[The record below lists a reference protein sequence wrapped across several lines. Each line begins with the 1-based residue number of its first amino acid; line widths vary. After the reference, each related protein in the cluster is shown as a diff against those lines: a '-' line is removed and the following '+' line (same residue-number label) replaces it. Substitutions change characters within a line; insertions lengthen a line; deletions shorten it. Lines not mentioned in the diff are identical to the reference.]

1 MVVRMTSTPGFT
13 TPVSRSP
20 GSVSSREAY
29 GWIDVIGLAG
39 GIALAIGGGMLRGE
53 DDIVGEPVPVE
64 EQHQTISLDQ
74 QMDGMLGGRNGLEDD
89 ARLDELLSLQVARF
103 DEICGLSEAQ
113 RAKCAAAAD
122 LEAREAV
129 LATLALRRKYAG
141 KVIDFQ
147 NREGQEL
154 WQQFHQDFSAVRAM
168 TPRPGRPRSLVGRVM
183 EGVLDGEQRSAWR
196 EETERRKRRDW
207 RICIDR
213 GLEPLESSIGV
224 TARQHEELLAILL
237 EQPLAID
244 IGKLRE
250 TFGDGNPQVGLYAL
264 SRVPEERL
272 EAIFDERQ
280 RELIKPFVQQGEHVS
295 QLFTSRKIVEE

>member
-1 MVVRMTSTPGFT
+1 MVVRMTALPGWT
-13 TPVSRSP
+13 RPVSLFP
-20 GSVSSREAY
+20 GRVAGRGAR
-29 GWIDVIGLAG
+29 GWIDVIRFAG
-39 GIALAIGGGMLRGE
+39 GIAVAIGGGMLRGE
-53 DDIVGEPVPVE
+53 DDIVGEPIPDE

-74 QMDGMLGGRNGLEDD
+74 QMDGMLGGRNGLEED

-122 LEAREAV
+122 FEAREAV
-129 LATLALRRKYAG
+129 LGTLALRRKYAG
-141 KVIDFQ
+141 KMIDFQ
-147 NREGQEL
+147 DREGQEL
-154 WQQFHQDFSAVRAM
+154 WQQFHQDFNAVRAM
-168 TPRPGRPRSLVGRVM
+168 MPRPGRPRSLVGRVM

-196 EETERRKRRDW
+196 EETERRKRREW

-213 GLEPLESSIGV
+213 GLETLESIVGV
-224 TARQHEELLAILL
+224 TSRQHEELLAILL
-237 EQPLAID
+237 EQPLTID

-272 EAIFDERQ
+272 GAIFDERQ
-280 RELIKPFVQQGEHVS
+280 RELINPFLRQGEHIS
-295 QLFTSRKIVEE
+295 QLLKSRKIVEE